1 MELQRVGFIGLGNMG
16 YPISLNLLKAGYRLV
31 VYDVVIEKVE
41 KIVAEG
47 ATGADS
53 PGNVA
58 ELSDIVMTS
67 LPTPEVL
74 EQVVTG
80 PRGVLKA
87 AREGLTLVMLDTISP
102 ATARHIASEAGR
114 RGVKV
119 LDAPVSGGPYLARE
133 GALTI
138 MVGGDSDVFEK
149 CRPVLEKIGR
159 HIYYV
164 GGSGAGSVAKLVNNL
179 LSLGNVALM
188 CEAIVLGVKAGVDG
202 RTLYEVVSK
211 STGRSFALEY
221 KLPNIIA
228 KRRFDSGFAIELA
241 CKDLEIISSLS
252 RELGYPLFMGS
263 LVEQLYKL
271 ARAMGLGREDHT
283 AVVKFFEKIVGVT
296 VEF

>member
-16 YPISLNLLKAGYRLV
+16 YPISLKLLKAGYGLV
-31 VYDVVIEKVE
+31 VYDVVTEKIE

-53 PGNVA
+53 PRNVA

-67 LPTPEVL
+67 LPTPGAL

-80 PRGVLKA
+80 PRGVLEA

-102 ATARHIASEAGR
+102 AMARHIASEAGR
-114 RGVKV
+114 WGVKV

-138 MVGGDSDVFEK
+138 MVGGESDVFEK

-202 RTLYEVVSK
+202 RILYEVVSK

-283 AVVKFFEKIVGVT
+283 AVVKFFEKIAGVT

>member
-1 MELQRVGFIGLGNMG
+1 MKLQRVGFIGLGNMG
-16 YPISLNLLKAGYRLV
+16 YPISLNLLRAGYRLV
-31 VYDVVIEKVE
+31 VYDIVAEKIEKMVR
-41 KIVAEG
+41 EG
-47 ATGADS
+47 ATGASS
-53 PGNVA
+53 PKEVA

-80 PRGVLKA
+80 PQGILEAGHK
-87 AREGLTLVMLDTISP
+87 GLTLVMLDTISP
-102 ATARHIASEAGR
+102 STARHIASEAGR
-114 RGVKV
+114 HGVKV
-119 LDAPVSGGPYLARE
+119 LDAPVSGGPYLAKE

-138 MVGGDSDVFEK
+138 MVGGDADVFES

-179 LSLGNVALM
+179 LSLGNVVLM
-188 CEAIVLGVKAGVDG
+188 CEAMVLGIKAGVDVK
-202 RTLYEVVSK
+202 TLYEIVSK
-211 STGRSFALEY
+211 STGRSFAIEY

-241 CKDLEIISSLS
+241 CKDLEIMSSLS

-263 LVEQLYKL
+263 LIEQLYKL
-271 ARAMGLGREDHT
+271 ARSMGLGREDHT
-283 AVVKFFEKIVGVT
+283 AIVKFFENVSGVT